1 MEKKKKKRKNI
12 KHKNEEQLVAV
23 SPEPTSCSTLKVYIS
38 FKVKVGNEC
47 GKVE

>member
-12 KHKNEEQLVAV
+12 KHMNEEQLVAV
-23 SPEPTSCSTLKVYIS
+23 SPEPSCSTLKVYVS